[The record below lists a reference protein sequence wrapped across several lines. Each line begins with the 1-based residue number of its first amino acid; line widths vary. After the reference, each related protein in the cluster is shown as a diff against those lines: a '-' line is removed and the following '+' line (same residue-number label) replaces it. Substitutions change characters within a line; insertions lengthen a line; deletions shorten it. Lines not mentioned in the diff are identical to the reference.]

1 MEGWW
6 LGFKVCT
13 KTFSRD
19 KRDVWVKSRIEI
31 ILKKV
36 TLAYQQIIAVS
47 SVTVTATNIYNKLLL
62 QRIRPHLADAYF
74 YKRPH
79 LWCLTRFWIH
89 LFLYPLLRINQHG
102 FTAGRSTIAQILSL
116 RILIEAIKEGQ
127 LTNVFTFDDFSK
139 AFDSSTEKADR
150 DIKILWNFIKNSRC
164 NEHTYTLIIKSTG
177 LATWWWNW
185 IFPILV
191 TGLQETPCLP
201 FCSSLPWLMPYV
213 KLLKIKI

>member
-19 KRDVWVKSRIEI
+19 KRDVWVKSRTEI

-36 TLAYQQIIAVS
+36 TLAYQQITAVS

-62 QRIRPHLADAYF
+62 QRMTDAYF

-89 LFLYPLLRINQHG
+89 LFLHTFLRINQRD

-116 RILIEAIKEGQ
+116 RILIGAIKEGQ

-139 AFDSSTEKADR
+139 VSGYSGLFRLNYSQKTW
-150 DIKILWNFIKNSRC
+150 LWGIYKLKNSYHA
-164 NEHTYTLIIKSTG
+164 NTY
-177 LATWWWNW
+177 
-185 IFPILV
+185 
-191 TGLQETPCLP
+191 
-201 FCSSLPWLMPYV
+201 
-213 KLLKIKI
+213 

>member
-19 KRDVWVKSRIEI
+19 KRDVWVKSRTEI

-36 TLAYQQIIAVS
+36 TLAYQQITAVS

-62 QRIRPHLADAYF
+62 QRIKPHLTDAYF

-89 LFLYPLLRINQHG
+89 LFLHPFLRINQRD

-139 AFDSSTEKADR
+139 VSGYSGLFRLNYSQKTW
-150 DIKILWNFIKNSRC
+150 LWGIYKLKNSYHA
-164 NEHTYTLIIKSTG
+164 NTY
-177 LATWWWNW
+177 
-185 IFPILV
+185 
-191 TGLQETPCLP
+191 
-201 FCSSLPWLMPYV
+201 
-213 KLLKIKI
+213 